1 MQQRKGKGGA
11 GVQIRVSVKPQ
22 QWRTL
27 SLLSSLVLCVNSN
40 PSRRILVKK
49 TNSHMEKQSTGY
61 LCSFLTAW
69 LGNGKAFRPSGST
82 FRARLE
88 INPGIIHVER
98 LNAEEKKPC
107 MFSKPDIP
115 SGFTVISLHFEI
127 FSPWTE
133 GFVYLLHSLGILWE
147 YLKGRSVSVQV
158 LIYLTAGEL
167 LLYLAGW
174 DHKQEATV

>member
-69 LGNGKAFRPSGST
+69 LGNGKAFRLSGST

-107 MFSKPDIP
+107 MFSKPDIS

-133 GFVYLLHSLGILWE
+133 GFVYPDATFSRDPLGVSKRKKCLSSGVDIFNHRRALIVFSR
-147 YLKGRSVSVQV
+147 LRS
-158 LIYLTAGEL
+158 
-167 LLYLAGW
+167 
-174 DHKQEATV
+174 